1 MSMLE
6 RPELPRRESNDF
18 LDVPCNAVGYF
29 STGECLQIRE
39 LSASLSTLEGGVSE
53 KGTLA
58 HDIRSSNIRWMTPT
72 TGNQWVFEKLWAA
85 VEQINQCYRFE
96 LDGIREVQIARYG
109 QGDFYD
115 WHVDIGKAVTSTR
128 KLSVSVQL
136 SDPGSYEGGE
146 LVVQYHEDKEPVK
159 EIGSVIVFPSYLSHR
174 VNRVVRGERWSLVA
188 WVHGPAF
195 R

>member
-1 MSMLE
+1 MLE

-18 LDVPCNAVGYF
+18 LDTPCNAVGYF

-39 LSASLSTLEGGVSE
+39 LSASLSTLEGGVSA

-58 HDIRSSNIRWMTPT
+58 HDIRSSNIRWMTPM

-85 VEQINQCYRFE
+85 VEQVNQSYRFE

-128 KLSVSVQL
+128 KLSVTLQL

-174 VNRVVRGERWSLVA
+174 ANRIIRGERWSLVA
-188 WVHGPAF
+188 WAHGPAF

>member
-1 MSMLE
+1 MLE

-58 HDIRSSNIRWMTPT
+58 HEIRSSNIRWMTPT

-85 VEQINQCYRFE
+85 VEQINLCYRFE

-146 LVVQYHEDKEPVK
+146 LVVQCHEDKEPVK

-174 VNRVVRGERWSLVA
+174 VNRIIRGERWSLVA